1 MQLHFDDADF
11 DGQLQ
16 RSMAK
21 VVEGC
26 ADAGEVI
33 ATATAIEPG
42 DLGSWYQA
50 WWDTAERIRRIADA
64 SANAGRSVSGREA
77 CLRASEYYRAAYYY
91 CRRDISD
98 AKMRAAWRGARDSF
112 RQALPLLD
120 VHGEVLTVPYEG
132 KQLPGYFFAPDDSG
146 AKRATILTFPGY
158 DAPAEEMYPYLVAPA
173 TRRGY
178 NVFLFEGP
186 GQGGALYDLGLV
198 FRPDWEAVVT
208 PALDFLLRRSD
219 VEPDKVVLFG
229 RSWGGYLA
237 PRAASKEHR
246 FAAVVADPGLFDLSE
261 AFATRFGDL
270 YGRILAGDADAEAT
284 AEGLLKDPR
293 RAEFFGSRM
302 ATHGVDKVSDFV
314 RLMQQYR
321 LEDVAG
327 EITTPTLVTDA
338 EDEAI
343 GQGKQLYDALT
354 CTKEFV
360 FFTNAEGA
368 AGHCEGMGQAV
379 FNQRVY
385 DWLDGAVGVDAP
397 S

>member
-1 MQLHFDDADF
+1 LQLHFDDADF

-26 ADAGEVI
+26 ADAGEVL
-33 ATATAIEPG
+33 ATAGAIEPG
-42 DLGSWYQA
+42 NMGSWYQA
-50 WWDTAERIRRIADA
+50 WWHTAERIRGIAEA
-64 SANAGRSVSGREA
+64 SASAGRSVSAREA
-77 CLRASEYYRAAYYY
+77 YLRASEYYRAAYYY
-91 CRRDISD
+91 RRRDITD
-98 AKMRAAWRGARDSF
+98 AKMLAAWRAARDNF
-112 RQALPLLD
+112 RHALPLLD
-120 VHGEVLTVPYEG
+120 VHGEILTVPYEG
-132 KQLPGYFFAPDDSG
+132 KQLPGYFFAPDDAG
-146 AKRATILTFPGY
+146 AKRPTILTFPGY

-173 TRRGY
+173 ARRGY

-186 GQGGALYDLGLV
+186 GQGGALYEQGLV

-208 PALDFLLRRSD
+208 PALDFLLQRRD
-219 VEPDKVVLFG
+219 VEPDDVVLFG

-237 PRAASKEHR
+237 PRAGSKEHR
-246 FAAVVADPGLFDLSE
+246 FAAVVADPGLFDLAA
-261 AFATRFGDL
+261 AFAARFGDL

-284 AEGLLKDPR
+284 AEGLLNDPS

-302 ATHGVDKVSDFV
+302 AAHGVRTVSDFV
-314 RLMQQYR
+314 RLMPQYR

-327 EITTPTLVTDA
+327 EITARTLVTDA

-354 CTKEFV
+354 CTKELV
-360 FFTNAEGA
+360 YFTNAEGA
-368 AGHCEGMGQAV
+368 AGHCEGMGQAL

-385 DWLDGAVGVDAP
+385 DWLDGVVGTTP
-397 S
+397 RS